1 MKTLVITNDYP
12 PKKGGISTY
21 IKSFEDN
28 LEFEK
33 IIYAPNW
40 ATGENVTK
48 SKFNFI
54 FFTKKYIREIN
65 EIVIQNNIEII
76 LHASSNPQFL
86 LVNKLNYL
94 GIKQF
99 MLVHGAEFNIINS
112 VPVLKK
118 IMKKSFNS
126 LEKIFTVSFFTS
138 RKLEE
143 ITDTEI
149 VLIGAGI
156 EKNDFKKDY
165 KVSEKIS
172 VGVSSRFVSR
182 KKIDWVIDA
191 LNDLKLDGVN
201 VELNIFGFGKLEKY
215 LKKLGEVSS
224 QEVTFYDDENEDSL
238 IEFYKNLD
246 LFVMPAK
253 SRFFGKEYEGLGLV
267 YLEAASYGLPLL
279 VGTSGGAFETIIPGK
294 TGFIVD
300 SRKAIYDGVKFF
312 AENIEEIENF
322 GINSKKFV
330 EEKFSWKSTME
341 KFISEVN

>member
-1 MKTLVITNDYP
+1 M
-12 PKKGGISTY
+12 
-21 IKSFEDN
+21 
-28 LEFEK
+28 
-33 IIYAPNW
+33 
-40 ATGENVTK
+40 
-48 SKFNFI
+48 
-54 FFTKKYIREIN
+54 
-65 EIVIQNNIEII
+65 
-76 LHASSNPQFL
+76 
-86 LVNKLNYL
+86 
-94 GIKQF
+94 
-99 MLVHGAEFNIINS
+99 
-112 VPVLKK
+112 
-118 IMKKSFNS
+118 
-126 LEKIFTVSFFTS
+126 
-138 RKLEE
+138 
-143 ITDTEI
+143 
-149 VLIGAGI
+149 
-156 EKNDFKKDY
+156 
-165 KVSEKIS
+165 
-172 VGVSSRFVSR
+172 
-182 KKIDWVIDA
+182 
-191 LNDLKLDGVN
+191 N

-300 SRKAIYDGVKFF
+300 SRKEIYDGVKFF